1 MCVEAGI
8 DCVLGPFKKASK
20 GAACRQCS
28 SGKGKCSLTPNWT
41 DNTGMTGKLSV
52 MLGLCHHKKTLAQVE
67 LDGVRPE
74 DIEWPPKVPVEWQGA
89 VKNEMKKPEV
99 SKRRTIN
106 AAYFNSQLSKKA
118 GKAKQKAPLR
128 AIDKSDHEESD
139 SGEEEE
145 QEDGEH
151 VEEQTDQQEEENE
164 EEDNEGKSPTYLMP
178 TYLTMTLY
186 HDPLLFR

>member
-1 MCVEAGI
+1 MLFLTRNRFGVRRAAP
-8 DCVLGPFKKASK
+8 VFKLFAVGKA
-20 GAACRQCS
+20 
-28 SGKGKCSLTPNWT
+28 LHY
-41 DNTGMTGKLSV
+41 NTGMTGKLSV

-151 VEEQTDQQEEENE
+151 VEERDGSAGGGE
-164 EEDNEGKSPTYLMP
+164 
-178 TYLTMTLY
+178 
-186 HDPLLFR
+186 